1 MRADFVAG
9 VQGGDFR
16 ACGEDGAGAVGGGDG
31 WVWEGEGVE
40 GLAVILALFRCLL
53 FLSLSL
59 SMCECE
65 FECVGYLGDGYI
77 PVVQGCSVQ
86 LNQDIVIAQDR

>member
-16 ACGEDGAGAVGGGDG
+16 ACGEDDAGAVGGGDG

-40 GLAVILALFRCLL
+40 GLVVILALFRCLL
-53 FLSLSL
+53 SFSLPLSLSPFL
-59 SMCECE
+59 SMCE
-65 FECVGYLGDGYI
+65 
-77 PVVQGCSVQ
+77 
-86 LNQDIVIAQDR
+86 